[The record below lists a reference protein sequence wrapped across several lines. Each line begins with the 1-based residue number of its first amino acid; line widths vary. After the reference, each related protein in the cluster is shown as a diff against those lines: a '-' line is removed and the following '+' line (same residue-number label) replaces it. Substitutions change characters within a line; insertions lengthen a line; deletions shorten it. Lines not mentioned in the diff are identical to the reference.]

1 MLDDDE
7 IKEEDE
13 KIHKEDIIED
23 NNNIINEESEEI
35 KEFLQTEDSEKIKEL
50 FIPQSEQD
58 KTIIEKD
65 FMDVL
70 KMVAPGTS
78 IRIAMDDLLNA
89 EMGALIVIDNGNTS
103 SVYQKGFAIHSKFS
117 PQKLVELAKMDGA
130 IILSG
135 NVKEILY
142 ANSFLLPNPEIMTRE
157 TGTRHKSAERTA
169 KQTGAIVIA
178 ISERRKKI
186 TLYRAD
192 DRYELK
198 ESSEVLRRAAETLQ
212 ILEKQ
217 KESFNESIN
226 HLNLMELQRVAT
238 VKDVC
243 GVIQRFEIIKR
254 ISEIV
259 KRYLVELGKE
269 GAIVS
274 MSLKDLT
281 SGLDREEELLLKD
294 YFGPSFSYAEK
305 VLEKMDFDFLL
316 EPFNIS
322 RMLFEELHDK
332 QISPKGLRILSKTN
346 ILERYI
352 SSLISNFQF
361 LDKILLAS
369 DEELLNIFQ
378 NEGMLSFFKEEVYSL
393 REKLS
398 MGKQI

>member
-1 MLDDDE
+1 MDENKNIDD
-7 IKEEDE
+7 
-13 KIHKEDIIED
+13 
-23 NNNIINEESEEI
+23 
-35 KEFLQTEDSEKIKEL
+35 L
-50 FIPQSEQD
+50 FIPQGEQE
-58 KTIIEKD
+58 KTVMEKD

-78 IRIAMDDLLNA
+78 IRVAMDDLLNA
-89 EMGALIVIDNGNTS
+89 GMGALIVIDNGNLS
-103 SVYQKGFAIHSKFS
+103 SVYQRGFSIHSKFT

-135 NVKEILY
+135 NVKKILY
-142 ANSFLLPNPEIMTRE
+142 ANSFLSPNPEITTRE

-169 KQTGAIVIA
+169 KQTGAVVIA
-178 ISERRKKI
+178 ISERKKKI
-186 TLYRAD
+186 TIYQGDKRH
-192 DRYELK
+192 ELK
-198 ESSEVLRRAAETLQ
+198 ESSEILRRAAETLQ

-217 KESFNESIN
+217 RESFNEAVTN
-226 HLNLMELQRVAT
+226 LNLMELQRIVT

-259 KRYLVELGKE
+259 KRYLIELGKE

-281 SGLDREEELLLKD
+281 NGLEREEELLLKD
-294 YFGPSFSYAEK
+294 YFGANSSYAEK

-352 SSLISNFQF
+352 SSLISHFQF
-361 LDKILLAS
+361 LDKILLAD
-369 DEELLNIFQ
+369 DEELLRIFQ
-378 NEGMLSFFKEEVYSL
+378 NEGMLAFFKEEIYSL
-393 REKLS
+393 REKLVV
-398 MGKQI
+398 GKSI

>member
-1 MLDDDE
+1 MDE
-7 IKEEDE
+7 NKEIGD
-13 KIHKEDIIED
+13 
-23 NNNIINEESEEI
+23 
-35 KEFLQTEDSEKIKEL
+35 L
-50 FIPQSEQD
+50 FIPQGEQE
-58 KTIIEKD
+58 KTVMQKD

-78 IRIAMDDLLNA
+78 IRVAMDDLLNA
-89 EMGALIVIDNGNTS
+89 GMGALIVIDNGSLS
-103 SVYQKGFAIHSKFS
+103 SAYQRGFSIHSKFS

-135 NVKEILY
+135 NVKKILY
-142 ANSFLLPNPEIMTRE
+142 ANSFLSPNPEVTTRE

-169 KQTGAIVIA
+169 KQTGAVVIA
-178 ISERRKKI
+178 ISERKKKI
-186 TLYRAD
+186 TIYQGDKRH
-192 DRYELK
+192 ELK
-198 ESSEVLRRAAETLQ
+198 ESSEILRRAAETLQ

-217 KESFNESIN
+217 KESFNEAITN
-226 HLNLMELQRVAT
+226 LNLMELQRIVT
-238 VKDVC
+238 VKEVC

-259 KRYLVELGKE
+259 KRYLIELGRE

-281 SGLDREEELLLKD
+281 NGLEREEELLLKD
-294 YFGPSFSYAEK
+294 YFGANSSYAEK

-352 SSLISNFQF
+352 SSLIAHFQF
-361 LDKILLAS
+361 LDKILLAD
-369 DEELLNIFQ
+369 DEELLMIFQ
-378 NEGMLSFFKEEVYSL
+378 NEGMLAFFKEEIYSL
-393 REKLS
+393 REKLVV
-398 MGKQI
+398 GKSI

>member
-1 MLDDDE
+1 MGD
-7 IKEEDE
+7 
-13 KIHKEDIIED
+13 
-23 NNNIINEESEEI
+23 NEEI
-35 KEFLQTEDSEKIKEL
+35 GEL
-50 FIPQSEQD
+50 FIPQSDEQE
-58 KTIIEKD
+58 KTVVEKD

-89 EMGALIVIDNGNTS
+89 GMGALIVIDNGNTA
-103 SVYQKGFAIHSKFS
+103 SVYQKGFSIHSKFS

-135 NVKEILY
+135 NVKKILY
-142 ANSFLLPNPEIMTRE
+142 ANSFLSPNPEITTRE

-178 ISERRKKI
+178 ISERKKKI
-186 TLYRAD
+186 TIYQGDKRH
-192 DRYELK
+192 ELK
-198 ESSEVLRRAAETLQ
+198 ESSEILRRAAETLQ

-217 KESFNESIN
+217 RESFNESLTN
-226 HLNLMELQRVAT
+226 LNLMELQRIVT

-259 KRYLVELGKE
+259 KRYLIELGKE

-281 SGLDREEELLLKD
+281 NGLDKEEELLLKD
-294 YFGPSFSYAEK
+294 YFGANYSYAEK

-361 LDKILLAS
+361 LDKILLAN
-369 DEELLNIFQ
+369 DEELLRIFQ
-378 NEGMLSFFKEEVYSL
+378 NEGMLAFFKEEIYSL

-398 MGKQI
+398 VGKSI